1 MTKRFSP
8 QLMAVLLGIILVVT
22 ACGSD
27 DVSTIG
33 SDSGGKRTIKVEM
46 RDNAFAP
53 TTVTATAGETV
64 RFEFANVG
72 EADHEA
78 IIGDAQ
84 TQADHETEMNRAG
97 SRGKGSQAADHRT
110 MTENEGITVKP
121 GDKGE
126 ITYTFQAG
134 ENLLIGCHEPGH
146 YAAGMKLQVSPA

>member
-27 DVSTIG
+27 DVSTLG

-64 RFEFANVG
+64 RFEFANAG
-72 EADHEA
+72 KADHEA
-78 IIGDAQ
+78 IIGDAPEKRPGA
-84 TQADHETEMNRAG
+84 TGT
-97 SRGKGSQAADHRT
+97 
-110 MTENEGITVKP
+110 TV
-121 GDKGE
+121 
-126 ITYTFQAG
+126 IA
-134 ENLLIGCHEPGH
+134 
-146 YAAGMKLQVSPA
+146 S